1 MPASDSAPAAAQNRS
16 RWMRLG
22 HDCMVASDWAGAI
35 RAYGQ
40 GLLEQP
46 LLGMHYATNLERAR
60 TGWRQE
66 RLALHQR
73 EPAHTQVVV
82 VAAELSHNAAGRA
95 FTLARLH
102 QHLGNPVALLGSHF
116 PQWGRQIWQPIQTAV
131 EAAQLPVHTFV
142 AEHEPRYVEQ
152 AFALVL
158 QHPADLVHLSKP
170 RLPAV
175 VIGLLYKLLWG
186 AAVLVD
192 IDDEELCFVGEREPI
207 TLDGLKRLCH
217 GLPEPRELMGP
228 LWTRLAVDLSQRF
241 DGITVA
247 NVPLQQRYGGTV
259 IPHARDPQQL
269 KPATP
274 AEKFAARQVF
284 GVPQAAKVV
293 LFFGTPKRHK
303 GLLSLARA
311 VAQLPQSLNPQLVVA
326 GAFAPEDRELQQ
338 ELERL
343 LPLRRLLLLGDQPFE
358 QAPRVLALADLVVLL
373 GEGDVAAFQSP
384 AKLIDALAMGIT
396 VLVSETAPLRPLL
409 EQGLVLPA
417 HPHVLV
423 DQLRQLLMDG
433 KALQAQGER
442 ARLGFLGSLATAPV
456 AAQLRGVA
464 LEALADPKPAD
475 GQMVHALESLRPSIS
490 SPLMAYRYRCW
501 SDQQIDWQA
510 LQQIQRDPEL
520 VSIVI
525 PVYGDPAELDGCLN
539 SLLQAHT
546 KLRWEV
552 IAVMNDGAD
561 DNRTVIT
568 RYQRADDRFK
578 AIWPGEN
585 VQFALGCNLG
595 FAATQGSWVVFL
607 NNDCRVR
614 SGWLDGLIAPLQ
626 MDVSV
631 AGVQPR
637 LLKLDGSIQSLGVVF
652 RDGQTLGYPLYG
664 GLDGQLVCTLKDHHL
679 QALTG
684 ACLALRAV
692 DVAAVHGF
700 NTSFLNSQEDVD
712 LCQRLLTLPERRV
725 FLSAA
730 SITIEHR
737 EGVSPGRFN
746 HVDWSRLRFHLRW
759 QGSIRS
765 DDLATYRA
773 DGMEL
778 VSWSNDKSARRGQ
791 LIGSGSAV
799 LRQHTSCPK
808 AAIVVHIYYLDLW
821 PEISRYLLSVG
832 IEFDLHITCSDLLE
846 EVVREDVLKIFQD
859 AEIHVFPNQ
868 GMDTLPFLRLIP
880 ELKMRGYE
888 LVCKLHTKKG
898 VQPLGQ
904 IWRRHLLDSL
914 VGAPEIVS
922 DIVQAFRAD
931 QSLMIAGPSLLYVS
945 ARTVMYENKSRLEKL
960 AKSVSSLGYLP
971 EDWGFFAGSMAWF
984 RVDALMSL
992 AWAVNQSIDQS
1003 VNLIERINES
1013 SANSD
1018 GSFSHALERALGWLA
1033 SKSHSVALIHVF
1045 NSSESDSSRLS
1056 YSLKTYSGLCLLKKA
1071 RTKHLSELLSR
1082 FHHYQS
1088 GSL

>member
-1 MPASDSAPAAAQNRS
+1 
-16 RWMRLG
+16 MRLG
-22 HDCMVASDWAGAI
+22 HDCMAACDWAGAI

-46 LLGMHYATNLERAR
+46 LLGMHYATNLERVR
-60 TGWRQE
+60 NEWRQE
-66 RLALHQR
+66 RQAINHQG
-73 EPAHTQVVV
+73 PAHTQVVV

-95 FTLARLH
+95 FTLAQLY
-102 QHLGNPVALLGSHF
+102 QHLGHPVALLGSHF
-116 PQWGRQIWQPIQTAV
+116 PQWGRQIWEPIQTAV
-131 EAAQLPVHTFV
+131 LAAQLPVHTFV

-152 AFALVL
+152 AFELVL
-158 QHPADLVHLSKP
+158 QRPADLVHLSKP

-175 VIGLLYKLLWG
+175 VLGLLYKLLWG

-228 LWTRLAVDLSQRF
+228 LWTRLAVDLAQRF

-269 KPATP
+269 RPATP
-274 AEKFAARQVF
+274 AEKFASRHYF
-284 GVPQAAKVV
+284 GVPLVAKVV

-311 VAQLPQSLNPQLVVA
+311 VAQLPQSLYPQLVVV
-326 GAFAPEDRELQQ
+326 GVFAPEDRDLQQ
-338 ELERL
+338 ELEML
-343 LPLRRLLLLGDQPFE
+343 LPQGRLRLLGDQPFE

-384 AKLIDALAMGIT
+384 AKLNDALAMGLT

-417 HPHVLV
+417 HPRFLV
-423 DQLRQLLMDG
+423 DQLQRLLMDD
-433 KALQAQGER
+433 KALQTQGDR
-442 ARLGFLGSLATAPV
+442 ARHGFLGSLATAPV
-456 AAQLRGVA
+456 AAQLSGVA
-464 LEALADPKPAD
+464 LQALADPKPAD

-490 SPLMAYRYRCW
+490 SPLMAYRYQW
-501 SDQQIDWQA
+501 WNDHLIDWIA
-510 LQQIQRDPEL
+510 LHQMQRDPEL
-520 VSIVI
+520 VSIVM
-525 PVYGDPAELDGCLN
+525 PVYGDPEELDGCLK

-546 KLRWEV
+546 KLRWEL
-552 IAVMNDGAD
+552 IAVMNDAAD
-561 DNRTVIT
+561 DNRNVIT
-568 RYQRADDRFK
+568 RYQRVDGRIK
-578 AIWPGEN
+578 ALWPGEN

-614 SGWLDGLIAPLQ
+614 PGWLDGLISPLQ
-626 MDVSV
+626 LDVSV

-637 LLKLDGSIQSLGVVF
+637 LLKPDGTVQSLGVVF

-664 GLDGQLVCTLKDHHL
+664 GLDGQLFCTLRDHHL

-700 NTSFLNSQEDVD
+700 NASFLNSQEDVD
-712 LCQRLLTLPERRV
+712 LCQRLLALPERRV

-737 EGVSPGRFN
+737 EGVSPGRYN
-746 HVDWSRLRFHLRW
+746 HVGWSRLRFYLRW
-759 QGSIRS
+759 RGSIRS
-765 DDLATYRA
+765 DDLAIYSA
-773 DGMEL
+773 DGMESVYWNADDPAPL
-778 VSWSNDKSARRGQ
+778 GQ
-791 LIGSGSAV
+791 RIRSGCAV
-799 LRQHTSCPK
+799 LRQRTSCPK
-808 AAIVVHIYYLDLW
+808 IAIVVHVYYLELW
-821 PEISRYLLSVG
+821 PEISRYLLDIGV
-832 IEFDLHITCSDLLE
+832 EYDLHITCSELLE
-846 EVVREDVLKIFQD
+846 EVVRETIQKVFPDSQ
-859 AEIHVFPNQ
+859 IHVFPNQ
-868 GMDTLPFLRLIP
+868 GMDILPFIRLVP
-880 ELKMRGYE
+880 ELKTRGYE

-898 VQPLGQ
+898 VEPLGQ

-914 VGAPEIVS
+914 VGCPEIVS
-922 DIVQAFRAD
+922 DIVQIFNAD
-931 QSLMIAGPSLLYVS
+931 HSVMIAGPSLLYVS
-945 ARTVMYENKSRLEKL
+945 AKTVMYENKIMLDKL
-960 AKSVSSLGYLP
+960 AKTVFSMGSLP

-992 AWAVNQSIDQS
+992 AWGVNQSVHLIDHIDECS
-1003 VNLIERINES
+1003 P
-1013 SANSD
+1013 NSD
-1018 GSFSHALERALGWLA
+1018 GYFSHALERALGWLT
-1033 SKSHSVALIHVF
+1033 SKTCRVALIHVF
-1045 NSSESDSSRLS
+1045 HPCESGSSRRSYLLNTYAGSSLLS
-1056 YSLKTYSGLCLLKKA
+1056 KA
-1071 RTKHLSELLSR
+1071 RAKHLSEILSR
-1082 FHHYQS
+1082 LHHYQS
-1088 GSL
+1088 GSLQSM